1 MRHVWYVLHRYD
13 LYASLLEIITVFV
26 YLFKETNK
34 KHADFHKNIHTKTR
48 KHTHAN
54 SHTHCTHARAHTH
67 TISRTHTHTHTHK
80 YAHFKT
86 HNIHT
91 TVQVQQQHT
100 LTKQSKDTVL
110 E

>member
-34 KHADFHKNIHTKTR
+34 KHAYFHKNIHTQTR

-54 SHTHCTHARAHTH
+54 SHTHTHCTHARAHTH
-67 TISRTHTHTHTHK
+67 TISRTHTHTHTH
-80 YAHFKT
+80 T
-86 HNIHT
+86 QIR
-91 TVQVQQQHT
+91 T
-100 LTKQSKDTVL
+100 LKDT
-110 E
+110 